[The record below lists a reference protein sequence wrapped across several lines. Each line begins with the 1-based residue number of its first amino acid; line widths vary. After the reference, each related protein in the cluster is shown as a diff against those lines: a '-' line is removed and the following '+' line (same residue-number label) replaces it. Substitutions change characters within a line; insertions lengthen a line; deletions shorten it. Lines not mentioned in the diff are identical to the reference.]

1 MEAAIAIATL
11 VAALVLCAA
20 GITAVSLQLRCVDAA
35 REAVRLAARGDGA
48 AVDRGLGLAPA
59 GATVEVRREGRY
71 VTARLTARSPM
82 LPGLPIVGEAIAL
95 AEPGP

>member
-11 VAALVLCAA
+11 VAALALCAA

-48 AVDRGLGLAPA
+48 AVDIGAKVAPA
-59 GATVEVRREGRY
+59 GASVEVRREGQY
-71 VTARLTARSPM
+71 LMARVTARSPM
-82 LPGLPIVGEAIAL
+82 LPGLDIAGEAVSL
-95 AEPGP
+95 AEPGV